1 MSGYFFDLLFVHGT
15 ATGPTAGEGEGLTQ
29 ATRDYVPP
37 SSHHA
42 RVTLCVCVCVQ
53 RVQVASC

>member
-42 RVTLCVCVCVQ
+42 RVTCCVCVS
-53 RVQVASC
+53 RAYK